1 MIIGFDAKRAFVN
14 RAGLGNYSRDV
25 IRSLQDLYPDNKY
38 VLFSTDNPYGLVEE
52 KYCNNLIMPPKG
64 SSKFA
69 QARWRS
75 LRLGELIEQQNIDIF
90 HGLSNEL
97 PRDIEKTK
105 AIKVVTIHDLIF
117 LKFPQLYKFFDRKIY
132 DYKFRYACEKSDR
145 IIATSSQT
153 KKDIMEFYG
162 ISDKKIDVLYQTC
175 NPKFAEKISDEEKDR
190 IRKANNLPDHYLLS
204 VGTIEKRKN
213 THRILEAVHEHNIDI
228 DIVMV
233 GRKTEYFDEIK
244 AYADSH
250 GLSSRLHVYER
261 LGNADLPAIYQMADI
276 FIYPSMYEGFG
287 IPILEAFFSGTPVIT
302 NSNGSTGEIA
312 GNAAFTINAP
322 HKDNLAEAIKYLLVN
337 EEERKKLI
345 QRGYERSKRFDR
357 KLITEELMTFYNKL

>member
-1 MIIGFDAKRAFVN
+1 MKIGFDAKRAFEN
-14 RAGLGNYSRDV
+14 KAGLGNYSRDV
-25 IRSLQDLYPDNKY
+25 IRSLQDLYPDNDY
-38 VLFSTDNPYGLVEE
+38 ILYSTSNDYNLVEDR
-52 KYCNNLIMPPKG
+52 YCKNLIMPAEG
-64 SSKFA
+64 SSKIA
-69 QARWRS
+69 KAKWRS
-75 LRLGELIEQQNIDIF
+75 FDLGKQINKDQLDIF

-97 PRDIEKTK
+97 PHDIKKTK
-105 AIKVVTIHDLIF
+105 AVKVVTIHDLIF
-117 LKFPQLYKFFDRKIY
+117 LKFPHLYKFFDRKIY
-132 DYKFRYACEKSDR
+132 EHKFRFACENADR

-162 ISDKKIDVLYQTC
+162 IRDTKIEVLYQTC
-175 NPKFAEKISDEEKDR
+175 NPKFAQQIDVEEKER
-190 IRKANNLPDHYLLS
+190 IRKANNLPEHFLLS

-233 GRKTEYFDEIK
+233 GRKTPYFDEIDQ
-244 AYADSH
+244 YAKTHNLSH
-250 GLSSRLHVYER
+250 RLHVLER

-312 GNAAFTINAP
+312 ANAAFTINAP
-322 HKDNLAEAIKYLLVN
+322 HKDNLAEAIKYLLN
-337 EEERKKLI
+337 NKTEREKLI
-345 QRGYERSKRFDR
+345 QRGFDRSKRFAR
-357 KLITEELMTFYNKL
+357 QVITEELVTFYNKL